1 MFNVSPDLIILALI
15 AGVILFRLFAVLGRK
30 DDDGGNIANI
40 KNNSALN
47 NIIDISAKAEEVVN
61 IAELEKD
68 IAPEFEEVL
77 MNVRKIDAHFSL
89 KKFLD
94 GAKKA
99 FEMVLI
105 AFAENDRATLKN
117 LLDENIYKQFIS
129 EIDKRIKNNVTL
141 NLTLVALPLVEIKN
155 IQLVKNK
162 LSIDVFYGSQQITL
176 LKNDKGEII
185 EGNSSQ
191 IDHVEDM
198 WGFSKTINYTD
209 WKLVKV
215 NAS

>member
-15 AGVILFRLFAVLGRK
+15 AGVILFRLFTVLGRK
-30 DDDGGNIANI
+30 DDDGGNIVNI

-61 IAELEKD
+61 IAELERD

-77 MNVRKIDAHFSL
+77 TNVRKIDTNFSL

-141 NLTLVALPLVEIKN
+141 NLTLVALPVVEIKN

-162 LSIDVFYGSQQITL
+162 LSIDIFYGSQQITL

-191 IDHVEDM
+191 IDNVEDM
-198 WGFSKTINYTD
+198 WSFSKTINYTD